1 MDETIHICSKVR
13 SVLVLH
19 LVTFVCGHFI
29 LVKP

>member
-13 SVLVLH
+13 SVLVLR
-19 LVTFVCGHFI
+19 LVTFVYGHFI